1 MFDDEPKRFDFE
13 PILERMRLKLVADP
27 KPEVPPDPAANLPEG
42 YKHARWENVA
52 EAVRVKALMNRLT
65 KLSEEQSEWPLYIY
79 GKPGT
84 GKTCI
89 AALIY
94 GAYRRRPIWR
104 RADELLIEIG
114 TSRTDGYAALKEK
127 LHRSPC
133 VFMDDLGVRQPTE
146 AMTQAMF
153 DLMELRARKP
163 LIIISNHTPGAL
175 SKIYDE
181 RIVSRITAG
190 TTLEIGGRDQRVG
203 KGKRYQLGGDR

>member
-1 MFDDEPKRFDFE
+1 MMDEPKRFDFG
-13 PILERMRLKLVADP
+13 PILERIKTKLVADP
-27 KPEVPPDPAANLPEG
+27 RPIMPQDPGANLPEG
-42 YKHARWENVA
+42 YKHARWENLA
-52 EAVRVKALMNRLT
+52 RADQLRAMLKRLNS
-65 KLSEEQSEWPLYIY
+65 LSHDESEWPLYIH

-94 GAYRRRPIWR
+94 GAYKRRPMWR

-114 TSRTDGYAALKEK
+114 TSRADGYAALKEK
-127 LHRSPC
+127 LQKSPC

-153 DLMELRARKP
+153 DLMELRARRAMV
-163 LIIISNHTPGAL
+163 IVSNHTPDAL
-175 SKIYDE
+175 AKIYDE

-190 TTLEIGGRDQRVG
+190 TTLYIGGKDQRVG
-203 KGKRYQLGGDR
+203 KGKRYQLGGGK